1 MFVLV
6 LNIQAPGAVKHQCSP
21 LMEKGGCKG
30 HSSEGRERRS
40 QASSLVEDLLELSKG
55 YSEKM
60 HLGLFNPNE
69 GCLAYRFYL
78 CHCHWCFPAVLW
90 VSLRTTPTVPCAPR
104 EPGWSCSST
113 CASAGS
119 CCAWLPG
126 TGMQLSQSRLCPL
139 LEQGFRLGHQ
149 CQMRSQ
155 GVLPVQDMLKGNL
168 ISLTCSSRF
177 YIEVT
182 FCSLPFPLQF

>member
-21 LMEKGGCKG
+21 LMEKGGC
-30 HSSEGRERRS
+30 SEGRERRS

-55 YSEKM
+55 YPEKM

-90 VSLRTTPTVPCAPR
+90 VSLRTTPTVPCAVR
-104 EPGWSCSST
+104 EPGWSCSSHMCLCWQLLCLAPWHRDAAEPVQT
-113 CASAGS
+113 LSSAGAGVQAGS
-119 CCAWLPG
+119 P
-126 TGMQLSQSRLCPL
+126 MPDEKSRCSPSS
-139 LEQGFRLGHQ
+139 GHAEREPYQ
-149 CQMRSQ
+149 FDMFQQ
-155 GVLPVQDMLKGNL
+155 VLH
-168 ISLTCSSRF
+168 
-177 YIEVT
+177 
-182 FCSLPFPLQF
+182 